1 MKIDY
6 KNVYFCYRYTIV
18 FEFFFFLLN
27 TFCFRFNVF
36 SAKSDSNPYP

>member
-18 FEFFFFLLN
+18 YEFFFLLN